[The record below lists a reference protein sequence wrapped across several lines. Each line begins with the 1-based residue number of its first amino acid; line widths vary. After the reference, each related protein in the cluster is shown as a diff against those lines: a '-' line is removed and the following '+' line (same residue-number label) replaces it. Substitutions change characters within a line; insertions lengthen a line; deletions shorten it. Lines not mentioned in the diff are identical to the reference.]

1 MIQHF
6 LNQPK
11 HFFILCFFIKYLW
24 ISKIVLVTIGLKS
37 KNNNNNNNN
46 NDNNNLQ
53 LFLILFF
60 FFILLVLKS
69 FDISP
74 KHSV

>member
-46 NDNNNLQ
+46 NLQ